1 MNKEELIKAI
11 QSVGMGTFVKYY
23 EAFSDSS
30 KQSDDL
36 VDALIKIEGY
46 GDGSSITKVNS
57 ARRILNESQGLQALR
72 IISESQRTEN
82 WIVPKALYLLE
93 CHENQKH

>member
-1 MNKEELIKAI
+1 MNQEELTKAI
-11 QSVGMGTFVKYY
+11 QRVGMGTFVKYY

-57 ARRILNESQGLQALR
+57 ARRIINENQGAQALR
-72 IISESQRTEN
+72 IISDSQRTES

-93 CHENQKH
+93 CHEN

>member
-1 MNKEELIKAI
+1 MNQEGLIKAI
-11 QSVGMGTFVKYY
+11 QRVGMGTFVKYY

-46 GDGSSITKVNS
+46 GDDSARTKVNS
-57 ARRILNESQGLQALR
+57 ARRIINEGLSLEALK
-72 IISESQRTEN
+72 IISNSQKTES
-82 WIVPKALYLLE
+82 WIVPKAIFLKE
-93 CHENQKH
+93 CHEN